1 MFSQVLNQVE
11 SVHAAG
17 PMACAAT
24 ASAVGAS
31 GTGKALHAG
40 RSAASRMTAGNS
52 VAGLVSGSVADLVSG
67 LLASSRKTGR
77 THQDGETVTRMVITN
92 LVRPETTRKAEK
104 NPEKPCFFA
113 PGVGVASWP
122 RHDPLPGSSHTP
134 FATVVRS
141 RLGTSMPASAGQF
154 SVVRVVRRSSTNPN
168 P

>member
-11 SVHAAG
+11 SAHAAG

-31 GTGKALHAG
+31 GTGKALHAS
-40 RSAASRMTAGNS
+40 RQAASRMTAGTT
-52 VAGLVSGSVADLVSG
+52 VAGLVSGSVADLASG
-67 LLASSRKTGR
+67 LLVSSRKTGR

-104 NPEKPCFFA
+104 NSEKPRFFA
-113 PGVGVASWP
+113 PGVVDASWP
-122 RHDPLPGSSHTP
+122 LPDPPPGSSHTP

-141 RLGTSMPASAGQF
+141 RSGTSMPASAGQF
-154 SVVRVVRRSSTNPN
+154 SVVRVVRCSSTNPN